1 MRSPQAT
8 ASLARAA
15 TITSCSK
22 TLRHAA
28 IRVRVGAELPGR
40 AARILWTSARWRDCC
55 RAQANSSWLSSPPAT
70 RQRLDRSVSVR
81 STRGTVTVVLGQIF
95 VNSGVQF
102 AVCVKREEKILDR
115 SAAAF
120 ARSFYH
126 ALFVG
131 KCVSEA
137 FEVKASRTAMPPRT
151 APQLH
156 SPARICRLDRRA

>member
-1 MRSPQAT
+1 MRSPPQAT

-28 IRVRVGAELPGR
+28 IRVRVGAELPSR
-40 AARILWTSARWRDCC
+40 AARILWTSARWRDCF
-55 RAQANSSWLSSPPAT
+55 RAQANSSWLSSPRAT
-70 RQRLDRSVSVR
+70 RQPLDRSVSVR
-81 STRGTVTVVLGQIF
+81 STRGTHRGARQIF

-131 KCVSEA
+131 KSVSEA
-137 FEVKASRTAMPPRT
+137 FEVKASSATIPPR
-151 APQLH
+151 
-156 SPARICRLDRRA
+156 RAAASLTGVCL